1 MTAYDDW
8 LEQPFQEAEARLEA
22 IEQRTEQLLEDQW
35 NPKNIDNFVTAME
48 CGGLDPYRSDIKNAI
63 NNPLAGT
70 SLLGE
75 LVWHAVYDYCYKEA
89 QEQARNEIDTRKNH
103 DEI

>member
-22 IEQRTEQLLEDQW
+22 IEQRAEELLEDQW
-35 NPKNIDNFVTAME
+35 NPKNIDNFIAAAE
-48 CGGLDPYRSDIKNAI
+48 GGGLDPYRSDIANAI
-63 NNPLAGT
+63 NNKLAGT

-89 QEQARNEIDTRKNH
+89 QEQARSEIDNGVNH
-103 DEI
+103 E